1 MIFSLRFDKYDIVK
15 TCKNNA
21 DFLSHFCK
29 FLGFC
34 LTLLSVSEIT
44 HKMTDR
50 WCLIITIL

>member
-1 MIFSLRFDKYDIVK
+1 MIFSLRFDNYDIVK
-15 TCKNNA
+15 TCKNDA
-21 DFLSHFCK
+21 DFLSRFCK

-50 WCLIITIL
+50 WCLVITIL